1 MQHSSGHLK
10 VSLLPHIQSSYN
22 VVLADSTTFSLQ
34 KSTKKFYMHTHVN
47 RDVEGDY
54 GTQSSSGMEWGI
66 LNVLTNG
73 TSLPI
78 DTKEWYGDEATSLLY

>member
-22 VVLADSTTFSLQ
+22 VVLADSTTLSLQ

-47 RDVEGDY
+47 RDEREIMGHRVVAEW
-54 GTQSSSGMEWGI
+54 SGV

>member
-1 MQHSSGHLK
+1 MGHRVVAEWSG
-10 VSLLPHIQSSYN
+10 V
-22 VVLADSTTFSLQ
+22 
-34 KSTKKFYMHTHVN
+34 
-47 RDVEGDY
+47 
-54 GTQSSSGMEWGI
+54 